1 MKAAERYKAQGGSA
15 EVYVIDGDAHLDGC
29 YMWRGREKR
38 SGRSSPNSD
47 FESGWS
53 YLKDAAQVRY
63 LSEHFAQ
70 EDAAGG
76 LRRRF
81 KIEGHDDVVRE
92 EGWILGV

>member
-1 MKAAERYKAQGGSA
+1 MGMAGTWS
-15 EVYVIDGDAHLDGC
+15 

-47 FESGWS
+47 FENGWS

-63 LSEHFAQ
+63 LAEHFAQ

-76 LRRRF
+76 LGRRF